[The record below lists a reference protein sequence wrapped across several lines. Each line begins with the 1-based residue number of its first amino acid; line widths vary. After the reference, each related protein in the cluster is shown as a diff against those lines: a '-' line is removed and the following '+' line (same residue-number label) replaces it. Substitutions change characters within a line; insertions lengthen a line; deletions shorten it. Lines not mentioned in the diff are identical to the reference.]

1 VSLLKNVPPPKR
13 PETIKHRERQLRWDD
28 YLPWRFIEGEEII
41 YEGKTGV
48 VESTSGEFVCMLIDG
63 EFIARHQSNIKDPRL
78 LDRVKRD
85 LIDYCCGVD
94 CKITDK
100 PAPISEFLAA
110 PRPHIPSLYGCT
122 VFVWNSKTKKGFFHV
137 SEKISS
143 IEAVEELQRKGD
155 KAGVPDEFNSEFNE
169 MKASDRKRYFHF
181 FHLVDGA
188 WIEMFRGCELGLI
201 MTLINTRFIPN
212 QHRYPSQQDEA
223 TTLQDWVQ
231 IAGTLGYFYP
241 QTKELRDQRH
251 GLDLPDITE
260 FDVNNIGKR
269 LSQREDTP
277 DYFCNVDP
285 DDYELLD
292 TDTDPI

>member
-1 VSLLKNVPPPKR
+1 
-13 PETIKHRERQLRWDD
+13 
-28 YLPWRFIEGEEII
+28 
-41 YEGKTGV
+41 
-48 VESTSGEFVCMLIDG
+48 
-63 EFIARHQSNIKDPRL
+63 
-78 LDRVKRD
+78 
-85 LIDYCCGVD
+85 
-94 CKITDK
+94 
-100 PAPISEFLAA
+100 
-110 PRPHIPSLYGCT
+110 
-122 VFVWNSKTKKGFFHV
+122 VWNSKTKRGFFHV

-143 IEAVEELQRKGD
+143 IEAVEELHKGGGKD
-155 KAGVPDEFNSEFNE
+155 TIPPEFNVEYKA

-292 TDTDPI
+292 TGTDLF